1 MERELD
7 SLRLGGVGSA
17 DGSAEALRDTIALLK
32 TEQEVLK
39 QE

>member
-17 DGSAEALRDTIALLK
+17 DGSSEALRDTIALLQK
-32 TEQEVLK
+32 EQEVLK